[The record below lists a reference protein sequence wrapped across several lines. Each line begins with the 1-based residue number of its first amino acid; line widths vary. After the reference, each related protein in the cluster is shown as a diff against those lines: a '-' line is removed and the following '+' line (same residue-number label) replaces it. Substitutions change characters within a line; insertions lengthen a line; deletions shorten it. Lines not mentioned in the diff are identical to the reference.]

1 MDEKDLKANVDKN
14 FEIQGYLDKVEG
26 LYAIGWAFNKAKP
39 EERLKVVVY
48 VDDKPVAEGVADK
61 FREDL
66 LKAGIGD
73 GRYGFEIEL
82 PEDIFDEESHEIRVL
97 AKGVELKNSPMKKL
111 LSKIIGKVDPIKK
124 DYITGWVID
133 MFNPFEELKVDLIVG
148 DNLITSTFCRIERSD
163 VLNLPEFT
171 FIVKNFKLSSIHCGF
186 KIFLDRKT
194 VEKILKTKSDSISD
208 TSEEVRLKFKC
219 KNTIF
224 EIVTLPIKFFKSPLD
239 KEANDTSL
247 RIVVR
252 RKVYEDELAIK
263 QSQAEKRDVK
273 LIAFY
278 LPQFYPF
285 PENNEWWGEGFT
297 EWSQIVSAKPWFKE
311 HYQPRLPADLGF
323 YDLRIREV
331 RKRQEELAKEY
342 GIYGFCYYY
351 YWFSGKTL
359 MDTIVNDILDSGI
372 PDLPFCLCWANEPW
386 SRRWDGSDHEVL
398 MPQFHDLEIDERF
411 IIDIMPFLKDSR
423 YIKIENKPMILVYN
437 VGRIPNPQ
445 ELFRRWR
452 EIAHDEGFKGLHI
465 VIAQT
470 FGVKDPYPYGADAAV
485 EFPPHTSISSEISN
499 ELLTEEEKNAFKGHI
514 FDYREVVAREIF
526 RNPPPYILY
535 RGLMTGWDNTPRRGP
550 TARIFHYSTPEYYEI
565 WLKHLVHYTKKYLP
579 PEQRFIFINAWNE
592 WAEGTYLE
600 PDRRYGRK
608 YLQATLRAL
617 EGAKDKNVV
626 LKELEILAK
635 DNPYLE
641 SAIYDLKEYLTA
653 VERLYNIALKINDI
667 NYLHKQVS
675 KPVDFNE
682 YSTKPKHIDLIKFYI
697 DRIHNYAY
705 DLYKN
710 KKFILIDNNEL
721 IEIVGW
727 AVYVGLE
734 QFKLYFILT
743 EEEKNYNFVFP
754 VKNTYPRTDV
764 NKSFNLPEH
773 YPSGFSQYLEI
784 KNLPEG
790 NYNLGLLLTDGE
802 SWFYSDTKIKFKI
815 VNLRGKHE

>member
-1 MDEKDLKANVDKN
+1 MVKKIIKRIINTKN
-14 FEIQGYLDKVEG
+14 KSKNKYNGFLDG
-26 LYAIGWAFNKAKP
+26 IDGCYIFGWALNIQEPWK
-39 EERLKVVVY
+39 KVKISIFL
-48 VDDKPVAEGVADK
+48 DDKKIAEGIADE

-66 LKAGIGD
+66 FRLNIGD
-73 GRYGFEIEL
+73 GRHAFRIRLPDEIFQKAEVL
-82 PEDIFDEESHEIRVL
+82 KIR
-97 AKGVELKNSPMKKL
+97 AFINDTKIELKNSPL
-111 LSKIIGKVDPIKK
+111 
-124 DYITGWVID
+124 VI
-133 MFNPFEELKVDLIVG
+133 E
-148 DNLITSTFCRIERSD
+148 
-163 VLNLPEFT
+163 
-171 FIVKNFKLSSIHCGF
+171 
-186 KIFLDRKT
+186 
-194 VEKILKTKSDSISD
+194 ILKTKSDSISD

-224 EIVTLPIKFFKSPLD
+224 ETVTLPIKFFKSPLD

-252 RKVYEDELAIK
+252 RIVYEDELAIK

-411 IIDIMPFLKDSR
+411 IVDIMPFLKDPR

-452 EIAHDEGFKGLHI
+452 EIAQDEGFKGLHI

-499 ELLTEEEKNAFKGHI
+499 EFLTEEEKNAFKGRI

-550 TARIFHYSTPEYYEI
+550 TAHIFHYSTPQAR
-565 WLKHLVHYTKKYLP
+565 LP
-579 PEQRFIFINAWNE
+579 
-592 WAEGTYLE
+592 
-600 PDRRYGRK
+600 
-608 YLQATLRAL
+608 
-617 EGAKDKNVV
+617 V
-626 LKELEILAK
+626 LLL
-635 DNPYLE
+635 D
-641 SAIYDLKEYLTA
+641 
-653 VERLYNIALKINDI
+653 LYNLPCIDI
-667 NYLHKQVS
+667 
-675 KPVDFNE
+675 
-682 YSTKPKHIDLIKFYI
+682 
-697 DRIHNYAY
+697 
-705 DLYKN
+705 
-710 KKFILIDNNEL
+710 
-721 IEIVGW
+721 
-727 AVYVGLE
+727 
-734 QFKLYFILT
+734 
-743 EEEKNYNFVFP
+743 
-754 VKNTYPRTDV
+754 
-764 NKSFNLPEH
+764 
-773 YPSGFSQYLEI
+773 
-784 KNLPEG
+784 
-790 NYNLGLLLTDGE
+790 
-802 SWFYSDTKIKFKI
+802 
-815 VNLRGKHE
+815 